1 MEHEAYRVGA
11 LVLDGW
17 RVAGCLGAG
26 SYGAVYEIE
35 REEAGH
41 TFRAA
46 MKVIRVPQSD
56 AELQNELDNGSTRA
70 QAKAYFAERV
80 RKIADEFIIMDKLKG
95 TSNIVSCEELKIIE
109 HKNDIGWDILIRMEL
124 LHPILTYAKSHPLA
138 RRDVIK
144 LGTDLCRALTLC
156 QKFSIIHRDIK
167 LENIFV
173 SDNGDYKLGDFGVA
187 RSMEDRAGGLSKKGT
202 YSYMAPEILRGEDY
216 SFSADLYSL
225 GIVLYR
231 LLNRNCGPFVP
242 LDPAKRTASAREA
255 ADARRMAGDPFP
267 KPVYSAGR
275 LDEII
280 CKACAFRPEDR
291 YSSPGDM
298 QRDLEAIQYDAED
311 AKIIYPDGDELSV
324 PSPHYVTDTPSG
336 GTSGGMSGGKNDGT
350 VQVFPGPKP
359 KEEPPDG
366 TVVVFPPEPPKP
378 PKDLNGKKKK
388 KSGAGK
394 VLGILGGCVAGAAAL
409 VVVLMLVTGGKKQP
423 VSLPATDVTVQTDTQ
438 DEPDAPS
445 GDYTDLMSRADS
457 MCQTD
462 PEGAMALY
470 EQARQ
475 LEPEQ
480 AAPCIGYAYALYCAR
495 EYDACTSYIEDE
507 LGLGKQY
514 SIEAQSQ
521 LSEILGAAYFEQDDY
536 AAAASFFRLST
547 AGGDITVNAQ
557 RDYAV
562 SLGRLGDLDA
572 AEKILR
578 EMIAAGADSDV
589 TDYVSAE
596 VAYAKKEY
604 LDAESRFTAVLQSTK
619 DASLQRRAMRSL
631 AELYRDCAALVRT
644 DSSPIHAPATKE
656 VELLADGI
664 ERYGLRYDATIW
676 EMLALAYFEAYHT
689 DVSAPESYLKK
700 SAECFERV
708 IELGITKDYLY
719 RNLYTIYYEMQDYS
733 AAGQALDD
741 YAAQYPN
748 AYEPH
753 ALRAILYITIE
764 NRKDAAARD
773 YSAAVQEYETA
784 GAMLRSGDDETSY
797 QQLRTL
803 IEQLRAEGWIG

>member
-11 LVLDGW
+11 QVLDGW
-17 RVAGCLGAG
+17 RVADKLGEG
-26 SYGAVYEIE
+26 SYGAVYRIE

-56 AELQNELDNGSTRA
+56 TELQNELDNGSTRA
-70 QAKAYFAERV
+70 QAKAFFADKV
-80 RKIADEFIIMDKLKG
+80 RRIADEFIIMDKLKG

-109 HKNDIGWDILIRMEL
+109 HKNAIGWDILIRMEL

-138 RRDVIK
+138 RRDVIR
-144 LGTDLCRALTLC
+144 LGIDLCRALTLC
-156 QKFSIIHRDIK
+156 QRYNIIHRDIK

-187 RSMEDRAGGLSKKGT
+187 RTLMDRAGGLSKKGT
-202 YSYMAPEILRGEDY
+202 YSYMAPEIMRSEDY

-242 LDPAKRTASAREA
+242 LDPSKRTTSAREA
-255 ADARRMAGDPFP
+255 ADARRMAGEPFP

-280 CKACAFRPEDR
+280 RKACAFRPEDR

-298 QRDLEAIQYDAED
+298 QRDLEAIEYDAED
-311 AKIIYPDGDELSV
+311 AQIIYPNGDELSV
-324 PSPHYVTDTPSG
+324 PSPHYASDTPSD
-336 GTSGGMSGGKNDGT
+336 GTSGGKNNGT
-350 VQVFPGPKP
+350 IQVFPGPKR
-359 KEEPPDG
+359 KEETNDG

-378 PKDLNGKKKK
+378 PRDLNKKKK
-388 KSGAGK
+388 KKGGAGK
-394 VLGILGGCVAGAAAL
+394 VLGILGGCAAGAAAL
-409 VVVLMLVTGGKKQP
+409 AVVLMLVTGGKKQP
-423 VSLPATDVTVQTDTQ
+423 VQLPAADVMAQTDTQ
-438 DEPDAPS
+438 DETAAPA
-445 GDYTDLMSRADS
+445 GDYTDLMSRADG

-470 EQARQ
+470 EQARE

-572 AEKILR
+572 AEQILR

-604 LDAESRFTAVLQSTK
+604 LDAESRFTAVLQTTK

-753 ALRAILYITIE
+753 ALRAILYITLE

-803 IEQLRAEGWIG
+803 IDQLRTEGWIE

>member
-11 LVLDGW
+11 QVLDGW
-17 RVAGCLGAG
+17 RVAEKLGEG
-26 SYGAVYEIE
+26 SYGAVYRIE

-56 AELQNELDNGSTRA
+56 TELQNELDNGSTRA
-70 QAKAYFAERV
+70 QAKAFFADKV
-80 RKIADEFIIMDKLKG
+80 RRIADEFIIMDKLKG

-109 HKNDIGWDILIRMEL
+109 HKNAIGWDILIRMEL

-138 RRDVIK
+138 RRDVIR
-144 LGTDLCRALTLC
+144 LGIDLCRALTLC
-156 QKFSIIHRDIK
+156 QRYNIIHRDIK

-187 RSMEDRAGGLSKKGT
+187 RTLMDRAGGLSKKGT
-202 YSYMAPEILRGEDY
+202 YSYMAPEIMRSEDY

-242 LDPAKRTASAREA
+242 LDPSKRTTSAREA
-255 ADARRMAGDPFP
+255 ADARRMVGEPFP

-280 CKACAFRPEDR
+280 RKACAFRPEDR

-298 QRDLEAIQYDAED
+298 QRDLEAIEYDAED
-311 AKIIYPDGDELSV
+311 AQIIYPNGDELSV
-324 PSPHYVTDTPSG
+324 PSPHYVSDTPSD
-336 GTSGGMSGGKNDGT
+336 GTSGGKNNGT
-350 VQVFPGPKP
+350 IQVFPGPKR
-359 KEEPPDG
+359 KEETNDG
-366 TVVVFPPEPPKP
+366 TVVVFPPEPPR
-378 PKDLNGKKKK
+378 DLNKKKK
-388 KSGAGK
+388 KKGGAGK
-394 VLGILGGCVAGAAAL
+394 VLGILGGCAAGAAAL
-409 VVVLMLVTGGKKQP
+409 AVVLMFVTGGKKQP
-423 VSLPATDVTVQTDTQ
+423 VQLPAADVMAQTDTQ
-438 DEPDAPS
+438 DETAAPA
-445 GDYTDLMSRADS
+445 GDYTDLMSRADG

-470 EQARQ
+470 EQARE

-572 AEKILR
+572 AEQILR

-604 LDAESRFTAVLQSTK
+604 LDAESRFTAVLQTTK

-753 ALRAILYITIE
+753 ALRAILYITLE

-803 IEQLRAEGWIG
+803 IDQLRTEGWIE